1 MSVQYY
7 GAESYTSIG
16 ATEAHQSQYDASDW
30 QQRTEQIRIGKIVSN
45 RARIITCISAC
56 LSPIT
61 CPIWCVEGTM
71 LSCSALIRKLLA
83 PDGTDFSKGCY
94 SCYFFCGGCF
104 CELCRWQFACCYPK
118 PEPAL
123 NYKEKEECSPCTR
136 LFCSVFYPCHA
147 CPSPFYD
154 WLGALPL
161 GLGNKRSQHSPWM
174 EPHAYCLP
182 GPEREVMRHTI
193 LTKAQ
198 KAQNIKNQQEET
210 RKAEARKKKAEEAQ
224 TRKAQQQR
232 EEEARKKAAEE
243 ARIRDVERRRQEAQ
257 RRREEEQEAQAAWE
271 RLEREDPVQASIY
284 RQEALLARN
293 NELLREQNALLRQQA
308 AARSAQPSG

>member
-1 MSVQYY
+1 MSVRSY

-16 ATEAHQSQYDASDW
+16 DSSHLTV
-30 QQRTEQIRIGKIVSN
+30 QQAKIVGIAN
-45 RARIITCISAC
+45 DRARIITCISAC

-118 PEPAL
+118 PEPDL
-123 NYKEKEECSPCTR
+123 QHTEKEECSPCTR
-136 LFCSVFYPCHA
+136 LVCSVFYPFHACHD
-147 CPSPFYD
+147 CPSPWYD
-154 WLGALPL
+154 LLGALPL
-161 GLGNKRSQHSPWM
+161 GGSLQDSPWSGSR
-174 EPHAYCLP
+174 AYCLP
-182 GPEREVMRHTI
+182 GPEREAMRDI
-193 LTKAQ
+193 ARKMQ
-198 KAQNIKNQQEET
+198 KAQNIQKQQEEA
-210 RKAEARKKKAEEAQ
+210 RKAEARKKKTEEAQ
-224 TRKAQQQR
+224 IRKAQHQR
-232 EEEARKKAAEE
+232 EEEARKQAAEE

-257 RRREEEQEAQAAWE
+257 RRREEEQERQAEFE
-271 RLEREDPVQASIY
+271 RSRREDPMGFLQT
-284 RQEALLARN
+284 ALLIEQ
-293 NELLREQNALLRQQA
+293 NELLREGNELLRQQA